1 MELWGDSVDSIRTFN
16 AESQKSISE
25 IDKLRIFPATDMLFS
40 DDEIQEA
47 AGYILSDIAVRL
59 DELGD
64 NNKKK
69 GF

>member
-1 MELWGDSVDSIRTFN
+1 
-16 AESQKSISE
+16 
-25 IDKLRIFPATDMLFS
+25 MLFS